1 MKFYKTSIVIIFSDK
16 GMSKGLLTKNDTYK
30 NNYKDNY
37 ISVNTNALNAWAI
50 HQILEHSSAGKIIVT
65 VVSRYRYSCGMDS
78 AIILLLRTIFLM
90 L

>member
-37 ISVNTNALNAWAI
+37 ISVNTNALNA
-50 HQILEHSSAGKIIVT
+50 
-65 VVSRYRYSCGMDS
+65 
-78 AIILLLRTIFLM
+78 
-90 L
+90 